1 MAALSTVFFDQDQ
14 RAPTLEDE
22 EISTMIAPDELSA
35 DAGSV
40 IAACL
45 AALAGVALLALLG

>member
-1 MAALSTVFFDQDQ
+1 MTALSTVFFDQDR

-35 DAGSV
+35 DASSV